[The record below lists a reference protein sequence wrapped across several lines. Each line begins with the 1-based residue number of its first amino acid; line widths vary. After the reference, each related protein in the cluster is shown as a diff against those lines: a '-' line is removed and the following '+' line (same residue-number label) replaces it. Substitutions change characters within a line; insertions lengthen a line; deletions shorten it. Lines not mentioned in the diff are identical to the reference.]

1 MNILMLLQMAADA
14 HGDRIAVSC
23 GEQTLTYTVLYQ
35 LACQA
40 GERMRASGAHRVVWL
55 GESSLATPVALF
67 GAAAAALPY
76 VPLNYRLTA
85 GELEGLLDRVTPAL
99 MLTGAGAVEK
109 TLERAGIEVC
119 HADKL
124 LAQHANTSELPE
136 PAFCAPDDIA
146 VQLFTSGTTGK
157 PKAALLRHSHLVSYI
172 LNSVDFSSA
181 ATTESVLVTV
191 PPYHI
196 AGISALL
203 SATYAGRRIVLLP
216 SFDPGQWLKLA
227 RQERV
232 SNAFLVPTMLTR
244 IIELLES
251 RGQSDAGLPDLRA
264 LAYGG
269 GNMPL
274 TVIER
279 ALDLLPE
286 VDFTNAYGLTETSS
300 TITLLGPEDHREAF
314 ASDDPQVR
322 SRLTSAGRPLPGL
335 EVEVRDT
342 HGNTLPAGQSGEIY
356 VRGEQVS
363 GEYAEQ
369 GSLLD
374 GAGWFPTRD
383 AGLLDQS
390 GYLHL
395 GGRADDI
402 IIRGGEN
409 ISPGEIEDV
418 LLTHPAI
425 AEAAVVG
432 VPSTQWGESIA
443 AALVLRAGQ
452 EVTTA
457 ELQAYTRTH
466 LRSSRT
472 PESIR
477 FVESL
482 PHNEMGKMLRREIRG
497 LFSPANQ

>member
-23 GEQTLTYTVLYQ
+23 GEQTLTYSALYQ
-35 LACQA
+35 QACQA
-40 GERMRASGAHRVVWL
+40 GERIRATGARRVAWL

-76 VPLNYRLTA
+76 VPLNYRLTTE
-85 GELEGLLDRVTPAL
+85 ELEGLLDRVAPAL
-99 MLTGAGAVEK
+99 LLTGAGAAGK
-109 TLERAGIEVC
+109 AWERAGIEVRN
-119 HADKL
+119 ADTL
-124 LAQHANTSELPE
+124 LDHTINTKNLAE
-136 PAFCAPDDIA
+136 PAFCAPEDIA

-157 PKAALLRHSHLVSYI
+157 PKAALLRHSHLMSYI

-181 ATTESVLVTV
+181 AISESVLVTV

-203 SATYAGRRIVLLP
+203 SATYAGRRIVQLP
-216 SFDPGQWLKLA
+216 AFDPEKWLDLA
-227 RQERV
+227 RQEQV
-232 SNAFLVPTMLTR
+232 SNAFLVPTMLAR
-244 IIELLES
+244 IIELLDS
-251 RGQSDAGLPDLRA
+251 RGKRDVDLPALRA
-264 LAYGG
+264 IAYGG

-274 TVIER
+274 AVIER
-279 ALDLLPE
+279 ALQLFPQ

-314 ASDDPQVR
+314 ASDDPHVR
-322 SRLTSAGRPLPGL
+322 SRLTSAGRALPGL
-335 EVEVRDT
+335 ELQVRDAE
-342 HGNTLPAGQSGEIY
+342 GNALPAGQAGEIW

-374 GAGWFPTRD
+374 EAGWFPTRD
-383 AGLLDQS
+383 TGHLDHD

-395 GGRADDI
+395 GGRADDVI
-402 IIRGGEN
+402 VRGGEN
-409 ISPGEIEDV
+409 ISPGEIEEV
-418 LLTHPAI
+418 LLAHPAI

-432 VPSTQWGESIA
+432 VPNEQWGESIA
-443 AALVLRAGQ
+443 AALVLSAGHQ
-452 EVTTA
+452 VTIA
-457 ELQAYTRTH
+457 ELQAYTRSC

-472 PESIR
+472 PEDIR
-477 FVESL
+477 FVASL
-482 PHNEMGKMLRREIRG
+482 PHNEMGKMLRREIRS
-497 LFSPANQ
+497 LFSQANQ